1 MKGSSLLACVML
13 LAMPLPGAEWTDN
26 FTFEPV
32 PMPEGVDPQVGAMG
46 ALPDG
51 RLAVA
56 FHRGELMILDPATGK
71 WSLFASGLQEPL
83 GMLVESPSSILV
95 MQRAELTRIRDVNG
109 DGRADRFDTIF
120 DGFGMTGNYHEFAY
134 GPAKAKDGSL
144 YVALGLASN
153 MAPMSPEI
161 RGEFSTIGR
170 LDRSQMSNPREWNR
184 NKDRAGRMYGRV
196 AYRGWVMRGS
206 PDGSKWEPFASGFR
220 SPNGIAF
227 DAAGRLLV
235 TDNQGDWR
243 PTSPLY
249 SVGKGKFYG
258 HPASLVWTPGW
269 KKGDPDLFDA
279 KELESMG
286 EAPAGFFPHGE
297 LANSPTEPAI
307 LPKGAV
313 PDAIAGQTVIG
324 EMNQNT
330 LVRVLD
336 DEVKGVHQVA
346 LVPFFDGS
354 PLGIGN
360 NRLAFGKDGSMYV
373 GKSALAWAGSNG
385 IMRVRWRGE
394 PFFAIERIKAQRGGF
409 AVRFTEGIDRSTLS
423 SLRVKCHTYRATSNY
438 GGPKLDESNLIPG
451 DLKLAGDGRTIT
463 FNVGDLKEH
472 YLYEINASAVKS
484 SDGDQLLGK
493 KAWYFAGKSPD

>member
-1 MKGSSLLACVML
+1 MRGSFLLVSVMF
-13 LAMPLPGAEWTDN
+13 AMPLCGAGWTDH

-32 PMPEGVDPQVGAMG
+32 PMPDGVDPQIGAMG

-51 RLAVA
+51 RIAVA
-56 FHRGELMILDPATGK
+56 FHRGELMIFDPAK
-71 WSLFASGLQEPL
+71 SAWSLFASGLQEPL
-83 GMLVESPSSILV
+83 GMLVEDPSSILV
-95 MQRAELTRIRDVNG
+95 MQRAELTRIRDTNG
-109 DGRADRFDTIF
+109 DGRADRFDTLF

-134 GPAKAKDGSL
+134 GPAKGKDGSL
-144 YVALGLASN
+144 YIALGLASN
-153 MAPMSPEI
+153 MAPMSREI
-161 RGEFSTIGR
+161 RGEFSNIGR

-184 NKDRAGRMYGRV
+184 NKDRAGRMYARV

-206 PDGSKWEPFASGFR
+206 PDGSKWEPFAGGFR

-227 DAAGRLLV
+227 DAAGHLLV

-249 SVGKGKFYG
+249 SVQKDKFYG
-258 HPASLVWTPGW
+258 HPASLVWKPGW
-269 KKGDPDLFDA
+269 KKADPDLLEP
-279 KELESMG
+279 KELDSMA

-297 LANSPTEPAI
+297 LANSPTEPAV

-313 PDAIAGQTVIG
+313 PGELAGQTVIG

-330 LVRVLD
+330 LIRVLD

-346 LVPFFDGS
+346 LVPFCDGS

-360 NRLAFGKDGSMYV
+360 NRIAFGNDGSLYV

-385 IMRVRWRGE
+385 IMRVRWQGR

-409 AVRFTEGIDRSTLS
+409 AVRFTEKIDETTLS
-423 SLRVKCHTYRATSNY
+423 SLRVKRHTYRATSNY
-438 GGPKLDESNLIPG
+438 GGPKVDESNLDPG

-463 FNVGDLKEH
+463 FTVGDLKER
-472 YLYEINASAVKS
+472 YLYEINASALKS
-484 SDGDQLLGK
+484 SKGEELLGK
-493 KAWYFAGKSPD
+493 KAWYFVAKSPD